1 MSEWMVDRIRGEW
14 VHRLVRTKLSK
25 VRRVIAPVH
34 PNMTEIKFVLRNE
47 CSTMHQLPTNL
58 PTCLYSAFSVEY
70 PTVVLVCVRACV
82 REKEILST
90 LILY

>member
-1 MSEWMVDRIRGEW
+1 MVERIRGEW

-47 CSTMHQLPTNL
+47 CSTMHYPLTYPRVPSPRSQLNIQL
-58 PTCLYSAFSVEY
+58 SCLY
-70 PTVVLVCVRACV
+70 ACV
-82 REKEILST
+82 HV
-90 LILY
+90 